1 MRRLQSWDKSYVNQ
15 SRSSA
20 LSVPLLPKPIIH
32 GIDLLQLG
40 SVVLCCKRID
50 IKAELNLAYHDA
62 SHAKYRS
69 SMIGIGIGI
78 GIGMAR
84 I

>member
-1 MRRLQSWDKSYVNQ
+1 MRRLQSWDKSYVTQ
-15 SRSSA
+15 SRLSA

-32 GIDLLQLG
+32 GIDLIQLG

-50 IKAELNLAYHDA
+50 IKPELNLASHEV

-69 SMIGIGIGI
+69 SMID
-78 GIGMAR
+78 IGMVR